1 MRFVS
6 AALLAVLLPT
16 VALAQTVPY
25 KLVIIWGG
33 GDLVV
38 TDYPSLAR
46 CERGKQAVTKDSEGD
61 VALPA
66 FNSSVVGS
74 IDVGRQSKG
83 LLRQADALALRPYPT
98 A

>member
-46 CERGKQAVTKDSEGD
+46 CERGKQAVYAEIERKI
-61 VALPA
+61 AA
-66 FNSSVVGS
+66 FNAMYPN
-74 IDVGRQSKG
+74 SK
-83 LLRQADALALRPYPT
+83 PT
-98 A
+98 SPQTAGAFCIPG